1 MQTPDDV
8 TPEPRRVTH
17 ALFVDDLVICD
28 SSHEHM
34 QLQLKRLEEFAIAKG
49 L

>member
-1 MQTPDDV
+1 MQTPVDV

-34 QLQLKRLEEFAIAKG
+34 QLKRLEEFAIAKG